1 MSTQP
6 VEPHGNAGGPMT
18 PYVLLGAA
26 WAAIALVWLAWL
38 SGRIAAVITG
48 RPWDT
53 GPGFGTGFAE
63 GLLRRDWTA
72 LWPGIPLPLVIAVFA
87 LTLAAVLVTTGVGWL
102 RWLDRRPP
110 ADDPLRSMATPDQM
124 RPLTLPSVT
133 GKAKRLRPSLAGLPA
148 NTIAP
153 ESAGVALGRL
163 RRRTGR
169 GPALYASWEDVVLAV
184 MAPRAAK
191 TTALAVPAVITAPG
205 AAIATSNKADLW
217 ATTAAIRAE
226 HGRVWVFDPQQIAH
240 VAQYWWWDPLA
251 VIHDV
256 EGAHRLADHF
266 VQQIRNENQGDDF
279 WSMGALDLLTSLIL
293 AAASNGGTLLDVQR
307 WLSDST
313 SRVPAAVLKDAG
325 YLASS
330 RALTGRQAGAPETRE
345 GIYETARTAAACLA
359 NPAIMAWVTPP
370 DRPMPALDVAGF
382 AHTAD
387 TVYLLSKDGAGNAS
401 PLVAGLTDQL
411 LRTAVQAAEF
421 AGGRLDPP
429 LVACLDEAANIC
441 KIRDLPDQYSHL
453 GSRGVV
459 AITILQS
466 YRQGTRVWGERG
478 MDALWSAATC
488 KLVGAGIDDARFAED
503 LSRLVG
509 DHDVSVASRTR
520 GGRGQDSWQTS
531 TRRQRILDAAQIRA
545 MPKGTALLLATGM
558 RVALLNLQPWFEGPL
573 AERLAQALAASTA
586 AMKASARARSRRP
599 HS

>member
-1 MSTQP
+1 MSTRP
-6 VEPHGNAGGPMT
+6 VEPRGSAGGPLT
-18 PYVLLGAA
+18 PYILLGAA

-38 SGRIAAVITG
+38 SGRIAAVIAG
-48 RPWDT
+48 RPWET
-53 GPGFGTGFAE
+53 GPRFGGAFVE
-63 GLLRRDWTA
+63 GLLRADWAT
-72 LWPGIPLPLVIAVFA
+72 LWPDVPPPLVATVYGLVLAVS
-87 LTLAAVLVTTGVGWL
+87 LVPTVGGWL
-102 RWLDRRPP
+102 WWLARRPP
-110 ADDPLRSMATPDQM
+110 ADDSLRSLATPNDVET
-124 RPLTLPSVT
+124 LTLPAVT
-133 GKAKRLRPSLAGLPA
+133 GKARRLRPSLTDQPA
-148 NTIAP
+148 KLIAP

-191 TTALAVPAVITAPG
+191 TTALAVPAVLHAPG
-205 AAIATSNKADLW
+205 AAVATSNKSDLW
-217 ATTAAIRAE
+217 ATTAAMRAE

-240 VAQYWWWDPLA
+240 VAQDWWWNPLT
-251 VIHDV
+251 VIRDV
-256 EGAHRLADHF
+256 ESAHRLADHF
-266 VQQIRNENQGDDF
+266 VQQIRSENQGDDF

-293 AAASNGGTLLDVQR
+293 AAACSAGTLLDVQR

-313 SRVPAAVLKDAG
+313 SRVPAGILHNAG

-370 DRPMPALDVAGF
+370 ARPMPALDVAEF
-382 AHTAD
+382 ARTSD

-401 PLVAGLTDQL
+401 PLVAGLTDQI
-411 LRTAVQAAEF
+411 LRAAVQVAEF

-453 GSRGVV
+453 GSRGVL
-459 AITILQS
+459 ALTILQS

-509 DHDVSVASRTR
+509 DHDVAVASRTR
-520 GGRGQDSWQTS
+520 GSAGNDSWQTS
-531 TRRQRILDAAQIRA
+531 TRRQRILDAAQVRA
-545 MPKGTALLLATGM
+545 LPKGSALLLATGM
-558 RVALLNLQPWFEGPL
+558 PVALITLQPWFEGPH
-573 AERLAQALAASTA
+573 ASRLTAAVAASTA
-586 AMKASARARSRRP
+586 AMKAAAQAQSRTGP
-599 HS
+599 S